1 MLYPMST
8 SASGTEASDQKRR
21 RRRRTVNRT
30 IAFVLVADVLAL
42 LIVEI
47 NHADRPKVAK
57 PGPGESTG
65 VVVDQQIARLSAQ
78 LPIVAVPSTVPPT
91 RR

>member
-1 MLYPMST
+1 MAT
-8 SASGTEASDQKRR
+8 SPAGAEAPDQKRKR
-21 RRRRTVNRT
+21 RSRTVNRA
-30 IAFVLVADVLAL
+30 IAFVLLADVLAL

-57 PGPGESTG
+57 GGTGESAG
-65 VVVDQQIARLSAQ
+65 VFVDQEIARLATQ
-78 LPIVAVPSTVPPT
+78 LTSFAVPLT

>member
-1 MLYPMST
+1 MATTP
-8 SASGTEASDQKRR
+8 AGAEAPDQRR
-21 RRRRTVNRT
+21 KRRRRTVNRA
-30 IAFVLVADVLAL
+30 ISFVLVADVLAL

-57 PGPGESTG
+57 GTTG
-65 VVVDQQIARLSAQ
+65 DSAAVVVDQQIARLSAQ
-78 LPIVAVPSTVPPT
+78 LPSLAVPSTVPTT

>member
-1 MLYPMST
+1 
-8 SASGTEASDQKRR
+8 
-21 RRRRTVNRT
+21 
-30 IAFVLVADVLAL
+30 VLLADVLAL
-42 LIVEI
+42 VIVEI

-57 PGPGESTG
+57 SGGGESTG

-78 LPIVAVPSTVPPT
+78 LNTFAVPTT

>member
-1 MLYPMST
+1 MATTP
-8 SASGTEASDQKRR
+8 AGAEAPDQRR
-21 RRRRTVNRT
+21 KRRRRTVNRAIT
-30 IAFVLVADVLAL
+30 FVLVADVLAL

-57 PGPGESTG
+57 GGTGDSTA

-78 LPIVAVPSTVPPT
+78 LPSLTVPTT